1 MTQPMPFETA
11 LFDVDGTLIDS
22 NAAHAET
29 WTQALHE
36 HGIATDLTT
45 IRSLIGMGGD
55 KLLPRVADLDED
67 SPKGRAIAARKKA
80 LFLERL
86 AGLQPTRGARAL
98 VEYLLRQ
105 GVDLVIATSAGDDE
119 MKRLLEQAGVADL
132 IPSRASKDDAA
143 ESKPD
148 PDIVHAAM
156 QRSRAR
162 PETTVMIGDTP
173 YDVEAAARAGVRAI
187 ALRCGGY
194 WTDDDLRG
202 AVAIFDDSAALLEH
216 LRKSPDADR
225 VSAAPR

>member
-36 HGIATDLTT
+36 HGIATDLATV
-45 IRSLIGMGGD
+45 RSLIGMGGD

-80 LFLERL
+80 LFRERL

-105 GVDLVIATSAGDDE
+105 GVDLAIATSAGDDE
-119 MKRLLEQAGVADL
+119 MQRLLEQAGVADL

-216 LRKSPDADR
+216 LRKSPDADP